1 MNQHTIVA
9 VDIAKDSLQILI
21 NEENVNSPFTDRE
34 LARLKDKI
42 AVLENPMVVCEATGG
57 YERKLM
63 EFCHKNAIA
72 VCLVNPTRVRAFAH
86 SEGLRAKSDPIDAK
100 LLMKF
105 AQEKK
110 LKPSIAPSE
119 ECQELA
125 DLLDRRAQLT
135 GALASEKNREQ
146 KCAQSMKQSINRSIR
161 FHEKEISKIDEAIDK
176 LIKKND
182 KLNRAHETMKSISG
196 VGKITSLTIAAFL
209 SEITE
214 VNRNQVVALAGIAP
228 YDKDSGKR
236 KGKRSIQAGRAKVR
250 RCLYMAAQ
258 TAAQHNPVIRTY
270 VEGLRARGKPYKCAM
285 VAAMRKL
292 LLHIQSELKKHE
304 FSLV

>member
-9 VDIAKDSLQILI
+9 VDIAKDSLQVLI
-21 NEENVNSPFTDRE
+21 GEENINIAFSDKE
-34 LARLKDKI
+34 LAALKKKMTG
-42 AVLENPMVVCEATGG
+42 LEKPMVVCEATGG
-57 YERKLM
+57 YERKLL
-63 EFCHKNAIA
+63 EFCHNNAIA
-72 VCLVNPTRVRAFAH
+72 VCLVNPARVRAFAH

-100 LLMKF
+100 MLRRF
-105 AQEKK
+105 AQGKE
-110 LKPSIAPSE
+110 LRPTVAPSE

-135 GALASEKNREQ
+135 GALASEKNRAQ
-146 KCAQSMKQSINRSIR
+146 KCAPSMKPSIKRSIR
-161 FHEKEISKIDEAIDK
+161 FHEKEISKIDEAIDG
-176 LIKKND
+176 LIKNND
-182 KLNRAHETMKSISG
+182 RLSKAHKTMQSIKG
-196 VGKITSLTIAAFL
+196 VGKITSWTIAAFL

-236 KGKRSIQAGRAKVR
+236 KGKRQIQAGRAKVR
-250 RCLYMAAQ
+250 RALYMAAQ

-270 VEGLRARGKPYKCAM
+270 VEGLKARGKPYKCAI

-292 LLHIQSELKKHE
+292 LIHIQSELKKHE
-304 FSLV
+304 FCLA